1 MVATQTVALHDV
13 QAALQGPH
21 QRDGRRSSIEANPA
35 GPAKVRIFILLFFGE
50 HQPQR
55 RTSLVLAATAVY
67 LTGDQVRFD

>member
-1 MVATQTVALHDV
+1 MVATLETVALHDV

-35 GPAKVRIFILLFFGE
+35 GPGRIFILFFFGQ